1 MWSLVGKKSTQND
14 HQSLPSSALFL
25 ITAGSNLKLKS
36 FRHLVADE
44 VSNMWRIY
52 RTSLRANHSQKKREG
67 WTSMSALSEIL
78 T

>member
-1 MWSLVGKKSTQND
+1 MVICGDKSTQNG

-36 FRHLVADE
+36 SMHLVADE
-44 VSNMWRIY
+44 VSNMWHIY

-67 WTSMSALSEIL
+67 WTSTSAPSEIL